1 MMAHYFK
8 EDKQL
13 SHEFRDITFYSPSG
27 ILTFTTDRGVFSK
40 DQIDYGSAALIKA
53 IVDTQQN
60 ITTETIIELGSGYG
74 PIAIALAATYP
85 KTHIIGYEVNE
96 RARQLSIKN
105 AEKNQVNNVEFQQA
119 DLTECILPKE
129 SAEYVVTNPPIRAGK
144 AVIQRFVELAYM
156 SLKSNGKLYVVIQK
170 KQGAPSMMRFM
181 QLVFGNVEK
190 ITQDKGYWILC
201 SCKKMD

>member
-13 SHEFRDITFYSPSG
+13 AHEFRDITFYSPAG
-27 ILTFTTDRGVFSK
+27 RLTFTTDRGVFSK
-40 DQIDYGSAALIKA
+40 DQIDYGSVTLIKT
-53 IVDTQQN
+53 IVDTQKN
-60 ITTETIIELGSGYG
+60 LTTETIVELGSGYG
-74 PIAIALAATYP
+74 PIAISLAATYP
-85 KTHIIGYEVNE
+85 KTQIIGYEVNE

-119 DLTECILPKE
+119 DLMEYTLPEE

-144 AVIQRFVELAYM
+144 AVVQRFVELAYV
-156 SLKSNGKLYVVIQK
+156 SLKSNGTLYVVIQK

-181 QLVFGNVEK
+181 QQVFGNVEK
-190 ITQDKGYWILC
+190 IKQDKGYWILC
-201 SCKKMD
+201 SCKK